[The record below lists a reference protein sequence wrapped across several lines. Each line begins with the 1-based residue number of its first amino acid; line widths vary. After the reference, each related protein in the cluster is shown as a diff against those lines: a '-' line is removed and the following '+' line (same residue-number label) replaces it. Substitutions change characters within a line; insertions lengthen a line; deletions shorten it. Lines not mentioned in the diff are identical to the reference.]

1 MEIPADG
8 YIIEASELQTD
19 ESAMTGETD
28 PIKKNVFDFCLAKRN
43 LIIDAGDKMNS
54 GKHDV
59 PSPILFSGT
68 SIITGEGKMV
78 VIVVG
83 KVSSVGRI

>member
-1 MEIPADG
+1 
-8 YIIEASELQTD
+8 
-19 ESAMTGETD
+19 
-28 PIKKNVFDFCLAKRN
+28 
-43 LIIDAGDKMNS
+43 MNS

-68 SIITGEGKMV
+68 NVLTGEGWMTV
-78 VIVVG
+78 FVVG